1 MRKRVMDK
9 KEKHKQAHKAL
20 SQSENRWGF
29 CLALVA
35 MTAAFAVCTA
45 TQFPYTY
52 MTMEGDDF
60 WVLTRDF
67 WQLKLAT
74 LPAVTQWLADFLM
87 QFYGSPIVAAGIEAL
102 ILGAIGLL
110 AHAVLRRTFST
121 SWLPWLG
128 LLPPLLLGYYCTF
141 SLAFMLQW
149 LFLFALLLTYQLIP
163 LGDRAKLLWSLL
175 CVPLGFFLM
184 RTPMLALLIVLQTL
198 SEGKKLKAALG
209 KGLAKAYPLWGGL
222 AEAVLLVF
230 APLIYSQQVA
240 FIPFGERYTSFG
252 TYFDPLTSRYNAN
265 GEFIKKMAHLASEGR
280 WEDLLYREHAKS
292 EAKRGNSVALRYAL
306 LAESALGTLPENL
319 LDYPIREEDQFLYP
333 HETEYVALQFDRLFY
348 LNLGIYDEAYH
359 HAQEY
364 GQLQPGGICFSSLRQ
379 MVDYSIEEGDFEVSE
394 KFLNILARSSRHKSF
409 IESRRKKLSDRRSS
423 GQPGKQVSLR
433 ADNFVGGYPLP
444 IEMLRLAR
452 YYGEGPGQKKM
463 LDYAICSYLLR
474 NDKES
479 FIVAIQAFDI
489 YKNKKLPRA
498 YQEYLDR

>member
-1 MRKRVMDK
+1 MDK

-20 SQSENRWGF
+20 SRRGNRWGF
-29 CLALVA
+29 YLALAA
-35 MTAAFAVCTA
+35 MMAAFAVCTA

-60 WVLTRDF
+60 WVLTGDF
-67 WQLKLAT
+67 WHLKLAT

-87 QFYGSPIVAAGIEAL
+87 QFYSSPIVAASIEAL
-102 ILGAIGLL
+102 ILGAVGLL
-110 AHAVLRRTFST
+110 AHAALRRTSSP
-121 SWLPWLG
+121 SWLPRLG

-141 SLAFMLQW
+141 SPAFMLQW

-163 LGDRAKLLWSLL
+163 GDRGKLLWGLL
-175 CVPLGFFLM
+175 CVPPGFFLM
-184 RTPMLALLIVLQTL
+184 RTPLLALLIVLQAL
-198 SEGKKLKAALG
+198 SEGKKLKAPFG
-209 KGLAKAYPLWGGL
+209 RGSVKAYPLWGGL
-222 AEAVLLVF
+222 AGAVLLIF
-230 APLIYSQQVA
+230 APLVYSQQVA
-240 FIPFGERYTSFG
+240 FIPFDERYTSLG
-252 TYFDPLTSRYNAN
+252 TRFVPLTSRYNAH
-265 GEFIKKMAHLASEGR
+265 GEFVRKMACLASDGR

-292 EAKRGNSVALRYAL
+292 EAKRGDGVALRYAL

-319 LDYPIREEDQFLYP
+319 LDYPIREENQFLYP
-333 HETEYVALQFDRLFY
+333 HETEYVALQFNRLFY

-364 GQLQPGGICFSSLRQ
+364 GQLQSGGICFSSLRQ
-379 MVDYSIEEGDFEVSE
+379 MVDYSIEEGDFETSE
-394 KFLNILARSSRHKSF
+394 KFLSILARSSRHKSF
-409 IESRRKKLSDRRSS
+409 IEGRRKKLSDCQSS
-423 GQPGKQVSLR
+423 GLPGEQVSLR

-474 NDKES
+474 NDKKS
-479 FIVAIQAFDI
+479 FIVATKAFDI
-489 YKNKKLPRA
+489 YTDRELPRA